1 MSWSHHE
8 PHDHHRHHRGSAPH
22 QGDHPLDVDAKEKT
36 TKRQPLPI
44 VALAII
50 CCLVGVWSV
59 FSAGIIGQDWQM
71 YPLILSGVMLGFI
84 SLFEIRVGL
93 AVLLLAIGLSPELSL
108 YGVSN
113 FRYEDLIFPILFF
126 VWLTRHVLNRQKFQP
141 TDLKAPILA
150 LVFLALVSSL
160 NNHIYGELNL
170 GTAVFRFGKGI
181 QYYFIFIIVLNTLT
195 TPRDLKSFVW
205 MLILTSS
212 VVGVYGV
219 TQYEMFS
226 GAGIPFRVTGP
237 PGETANILGGYYVFH
252 ICIAVGL
259 MTTVKTPLRIIL
271 ILYVGLM
278 LAPLIGTLSRTSYV
292 ALSLGFFVVWF
303 ISRNRALAWVLALVA
318 IFALLAPEVTSHRFW
333 SIFGI
338 FDGNSPSS
346 WIARV
351 DGWRLFLKAFWEAP
365 LLGHGVGRNPLGAV
379 DNEYVLQMN
388 ELGLLGLVA
397 FLWLIGRCLRSS
409 VHLLPLRK
417 TGNADP
423 TLQGFALGYFGG
435 LVALL
440 VHSIGATTFTTIRT
454 TEPFFFATGMLYAYW
469 NLVRGPMRHT
479 AHTDAHSF
487 TAPPMIGRVELGK
500 PEWLVEAEKKPQFLK
515 RPGSPT

>member
-1 MSWSHHE
+1 MPWTQNDSNQTD
-8 PHDHHRHHRGSAPH
+8 PPLPSAPVAH
-22 QGDHPLDVDAKEKT
+22 GKHPLDVSPTES
-36 TKRQPLPI
+36 KRQPLPI

-50 CCLVGVWSV
+50 CCLVGIWSV
-59 FSAGIIGQDWQM
+59 FSAGIIGSDWQM

-108 YGVSN
+108 YGVQN

-126 VWLTRHVLNRQKFQP
+126 VWLTRHVLNRQKFAH
-141 TDLKAPILA
+141 TDLKAPILI

-160 NNHIYGELNL
+160 NNHIYDQLNL
-170 GTAVFRFGKGI
+170 GTAVFRFGKAI
-181 QYYFIFIIVLNTLT
+181 QYYFIFVIVLNTLT
-195 TPRDLKSFVW
+195 RPRDLKSFVW
-205 MLILTSS
+205 MLLLTSS
-212 VVGVYGV
+212 VVGVYGL

-252 ICIAVGL
+252 ICIAVGV
-259 MTTVKTPLRIIL
+259 MTKVQGVLRL
-271 ILYVGLM
+271 VLFLYLGVM

-292 ALSLGFFVVWF
+292 ALSLGFFVIWF
-303 ISRNRALAWVLALVA
+303 VSRNRALAWVLALVA
-318 IFALLAPEVTSHRFW
+318 VFAITAPEVTSTRFW

-338 FDGNSPSS
+338 FEGNSPSS
-346 WIARV
+346 WVARV

-397 FLWLIGRCLRSS
+397 FLWLMSRCLRSS
-409 VHLLPLRK
+409 ASLLQLRK
-417 TGNADP
+417 KEKADP
-423 TLQGFALGYFGG
+423 VLQGFALGYFGG

-469 NLVRGPMRHT
+469 NLCRSTSRAGEHL
-479 AHTDAHSF
+479 DIS
-487 TAPPMIGRVELGK
+487 APNGASMIGKVELGK
-500 PEWLVEAEKKPQFLK
+500 PEWLSHAEL
-515 RPGSPT
+515 RRRGSESSGSSS